1 MNWNYLEAKVVSYSD
16 SELSLKGKCQK
27 QNKRKNEISKPE
39 EKAKLLTVL
48 LFLNKIFIKKN
59 LQLLAM

>member
-16 SELSLKGKCQK
+16 SELSLKEKCQK

-39 EKAKLLTVL
+39 EKA
-48 LFLNKIFIKKN
+48 
-59 LQLLAM
+59 